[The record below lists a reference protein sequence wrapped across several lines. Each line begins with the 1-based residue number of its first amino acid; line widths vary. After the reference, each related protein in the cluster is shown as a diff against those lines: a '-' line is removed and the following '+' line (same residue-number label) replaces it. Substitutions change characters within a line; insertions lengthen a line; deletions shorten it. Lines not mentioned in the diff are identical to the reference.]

1 MDEEVADCGIGGQAF
16 GVEENDI
23 ALVEVFIKS
32 DAGEAWGSKDA
43 ERGTDGE
50 DEKGRDPKPS
60 RVAGWGGEDGIG
72 DGLVHERCEVND
84 KQTSRLR
91 RNGGWRGAFFFWKP
105 GALPGGG
112 EWGEVRLGG
121 AKPVGDLAGVI
132 SKNEVGAGAFEGEHL
147 FEDRRFFVDPTG
159 LGGGLEHGVFAAD
172 MVSGGGEAELFF
184 DAPDEIE
191 IGEARFDHDDIGTFL
206 DIEGDL
212 SERFSGV
219 GGVHLVGAAVA
230 TSWGAFGGL
239 AEGAIEC
246 GGKFCGVREN
256 GNFGELGGVKGVADR
271 PDAAVHH
278 VAGSDDI
285 GPGGGV
291 REGGFGE

>member
-1 MDEEVADCGIGGQAF
+1 MGMAR
-16 GVEENDI
+16 GV
-23 ALVEVFIKS
+23 
-32 DAGEAWGSKDA
+32 
-43 ERGTDGE
+43 
-50 DEKGRDPKPS
+50 
-60 RVAGWGGEDGIG
+60 
-72 DGLVHERCEVND
+72 
-84 KQTSRLR
+84 
-91 RNGGWRGAFFFWKP
+91 FFWKP
-105 GALPGGG
+105 AALPGGG
-112 EWGEVRLGG
+112 EWGEWLEVRLGG
-121 AKPVGDLAGVI
+121 AKPASDLAGVI

-206 DIEGDL
+206 DIDGDL
-212 SERFSGV
+212 SESFSGV
-219 GGVHLVGAAVA
+219 GRVHLVGAAVA
-230 TSWGAFGGL
+230 TTRGAFGGL

-285 GPGGGV
+285 GTCGGV
-291 REGGFGE
+291 RKGGFRE

>member
-16 GVEENDI
+16 GVEEDDI

-43 ERGTDGE
+43 KRGTDGE
-50 DEKGRDPKPS
+50 DEKGGDPKPS
-60 RVAGWGGEDGIG
+60 RVAGWGGENGIG
-72 DGLVHERCEVND
+72 DGLVHERCEEND

-91 RNGGWRGAFFFWKP
+91 RNGDSEGRFFLEVECPTWWRGM
-105 GALPGGG
+105 
-112 EWGEVRLGG
+112 GEVRLGG
-121 AKPVGDLAGVI
+121 AKPASDLAGVI
-132 SKNEVGAGAFEGEHL
+132 SENEVGAGAFEGEHL

-219 GGVHLVGAAVA
+219 GGVHLVGATVA
-230 TSWGAFGGL
+230 TSWGTFGGL

>member
-1 MDEEVADCGIGGQAF
+1 MEGMRKLGEQ
-16 GVEENDI
+16 VEE
-23 ALVEVFIKS
+23 
-32 DAGEAWGSKDA
+32 
-43 ERGTDGE
+43 
-50 DEKGRDPKPS
+50 
-60 RVAGWGGEDGIG
+60 
-72 DGLVHERCEVND
+72 
-84 KQTSRLR
+84 
-91 RNGGWRGAFFFWKP
+91 
-105 GALPGGG
+105 
-112 EWGEVRLGG
+112 RLGG
-121 AKPVGDLAGVI
+121 AKPAGDLAGVI
-132 SKNEVGAGAFEGEHL
+132 SENEVGAGAFEGEHL

-191 IGEARFDHDDIGTFL
+191 IGEARFDHDDIGTFF

-230 TSWGAFGGL
+230 TTRGAFGGL
-239 AEGAIEC
+239 AEGAIES
-246 GGKFCGVREN
+246 GSKFCGVGEN
-256 GNFGELGGVKGVADR
+256 GNSGELGGVKGLADR